1 MATVTSDI
9 DVPILS
15 NKEAEELIH
24 PLGKFMQRKCIL
36 LDCSLNILMNLV
48 KARENRKY
56 YDNANA
62 KKLLDVFSGSLNK
75 DRRIPAM
82 LTLSYIVDPVNEINM
97 IEDKLAKRTAVKNK
111 FLHNFQ
117 YIFSA
122 SSGVIDS
129 LIEYLSK
136 CVEKTTKQ
144 SYSVSELVEG
154 LEMLS
159 RHPKNKEKIVDGA
172 LLLMCRITENGSEK
186 EQQCVRNAL
195 LTWGLYD
202 EGETSESKGA
212 NSSTG
217 PGEYKDESLSVKV
230 TFVESLFGCL
240 GDIKSLSSS
249 RLRDLLQA
257 INQTLIDTP
266 RDQRE
271 VIGNTTA
278 EIGGVA
284 TLMEILRDSYKNG
297 EVVYG
302 GDSQWEVFNAVACVL
317 WNYTDAS
324 LSFAST
330 AGAAD
335 LVAFMLSVVERHYQ
349 MLKKKMVSLADRL
362 ETYFGD
368 TVPPTPAIKSSVE
381 APSRDRS
388 SESENTVGNPT
399 TDSEVRETDN
409 KVRLMPVGSRA
420 GITNGGLVGYRKDSD
435 LVAANNRAVF
445 VTDKPLQCNHLF
457 EINIDKIDVNKN
469 AGLEF
474 GVTIYQE
481 FPDDVVYYGE
491 GYGEGTGF
499 WFLETTYLHRDFKI
513 IGGGYI
519 LNLDDLKQGD
529 KVGIVRFANSALH
542 YYYNGEDQGIAFRNI
557 PKGVYPL
564 VAVTGKCLQVSV
576 VETCSPITI
585 PDTLKE
591 ADSPHFT
598 EPFESYRINTTNFN
612 TTHFN
617 RMRSPWGVD
626 FIDESKHPDK
636 ANNLKT
642 GTIESSASAF
652 VQLAMQKEL
661 DAFAEIERHSRKGY
675 LNEAEMIHVIH
686 SSIGLLDILEKPLYR
701 IDRVSKEPVKG
712 INGYLVLQGSMLTM
726 YEKGNVIPNNPN
738 KLPRRLADI
747 YNFIL
752 KPCFNNIQ
760 NLDSFIW
767 TGSTSEGFALIDHS
781 VKEDRYMNDEMD
793 VMIPIGEAQEGMQ
806 LHSEEDAMT
815 NTDLDLEASGRELF
829 ISELER
835 VGHGSPSC
843 GAPFKWVPTSFPGY
857 VRVEV
862 NDESKIDFSEGF
874 IHNICSVVRKVERDV
889 IYLSRAK
896 LLKVQEDYIR
906 KRIPVVQDNID
917 EQYKT
922 QGGFRGRLEL
932 LQQGPVQTLSVYYTA
947 ASLEGGVSAKSV
959 EFEHTV
965 DAALVL
971 RCSAWPSLANSWVT
985 RARQWPT
992 KDLVL
997 HIQRG
1002 GCHVVPKSYPGE
1014 GGDDN
1019 LQWRLSFS
1027 LAERTLAHSFTEWQ
1041 RTFYLVMKKIWRRYL
1056 KEPKVLSSYHM
1067 KTTMF
1072 WVSEGLSPGQWSKN
1086 NLADRFM
1093 EFWDR
1098 MIFFLKQGII
1108 PNFFLPENNMIS
1120 HISQEDI
1127 DIILQKVKLVRQK
1140 PSKHFRDLAV
1150 PTSTFN
1156 IFN

>member
-15 NKEAEELIH
+15 NKEAKELIGIH

-36 LDCSLNILMNLV
+36 LHCSLNILMNLV

-97 IEDKLAKRTAVKNK
+97 IEDKL
-111 FLHNFQ
+111 
-117 YIFSA
+117 
-122 SSGVIDS
+122 GVIDS

-136 CVEKTTKQ
+136 CVEETTEQ

-159 RHPKNKEKIVDGA
+159 RHPKNREKIVDGA
-172 LLLMCRITENGSEK
+172 LLMMCQITEKGSEREK
-186 EQQCVRNAL
+186 QCVRNAL
-195 LTWGLYD
+195 LSWGLYD

-212 NSSTG
+212 FG
-217 PGEYKDESLSVKV
+217 PGESEDESLSEKL
-230 TFVESLFGCL
+230 TFLETLFGCL
-240 GDIKSLSSS
+240 GDINSLSSS
-249 RLRDLLQA
+249 ELRDLLQA

-271 VIGNTTA
+271 VIGNKTA
-278 EIGGVA
+278 MIGGVD

-302 GDSQWEVFNAVACVL
+302 DDSQWEVFNAVAHVL

-335 LVAFMLSVVERHYQ
+335 LVAFMLSVVESHFQ
-349 MLKKKMVSLADRL
+349 MLKKKMISLADGIA
-362 ETYFGD
+362 TCFGD
-368 TVPPTPAIKSSVE
+368 TVSSTPVMESSVE
-381 APSRDRS
+381 APSRDMPPG
-388 SESENTVGNPT
+388 SESTVRKPT
-399 TDSEVRETDN
+399 TDSEVRETDD
-409 KVRLMPVGSRA
+409 KVRLIPAGSRA
-420 GITNGGLVGYRKDSD
+420 GIKNDGLVGYRKDSD
-435 LVAANNRAVF
+435 LVAANNKAVF
-445 VTDKPLQCNHLF
+445 VTEKPLRCNHLF
-457 EINIDKIDVNKN
+457 EINIDKIDVRKT

-499 WFLETTYLHRDFKI
+499 WFLKTTDFHRDFKT
-513 IGGGYI
+513 IGGGYS
-519 LNLDDLKQGD
+519 LNLEEIKQGD

-557 PKGVYPL
+557 PEGVYPL

-585 PDTLKE
+585 PDALKGP
-591 ADSPHFT
+591 DTPHFT

-612 TTHFN
+612 TTQFN
-617 RMRSPWGVD
+617 RMRSPWGID
-626 FIDESKHPDK
+626 FIEESKHPDK
-636 ANNLKT
+636 ANILKT
-642 GTIESSASAF
+642 DTIESSPIPF
-652 VQLAMQKEL
+652 VQLGMQKEL
-661 DAFAEIERHSRKGY
+661 DTFAEIERHSKKGY
-675 LNEAEMIHVIH
+675 LNEAEMIRVIH
-686 SSIGLLDILEKPLYR
+686 SQIGFSDLLANPLFR
-701 IDRVSKEPVKG
+701 IDPVSKERVKG
-712 INGYLVLQGSMLTM
+712 INEYLVMQGYMVKM
-726 YEKGNVIPNNPN
+726 YEISNVIPNNPN
-738 KLPRRLADI
+738 KLPKRLADI
-747 YNFIL
+747 YNYVL

-767 TGSTSEGFALIDHS
+767 TGSTSEGFAMTDHS

-793 VMIPIGEAQEGMQ
+793 VMIPIGEAQEGIQ
-806 LHSEEDAMT
+806 LHPEDDSMT

-835 VGHGSPSC
+835 VGHESPSY

-857 VRVEV
+857 VRVEA

-906 KRIPVVQDNID
+906 QRIPVVQDNID
-917 EQYKT
+917 EEYKT
-922 QGGFRGRLEL
+922 RGGFRGRLEL

-971 RCSAWPSLANSWVT
+971 RCSAWPSLAISWVT

-997 HIQRG
+997 HIQRD

-1072 WVSEGLSPGQWSKN
+1072 WVSEGLSSGQWSKN
-1086 NLADRFM
+1086 DLADRFM

-1098 MIFFLKQGII
+1098 MIFFLEQGII

-1127 DIILQKVKLVRQK
+1127 DVVLQKVKHVRQQ

-1156 IFN
+1156 VIN